1 MNLPGMEYQ
10 FYTSTFIYY
19 KTDVTAYLDQT
30 FGDIHCDI
38 VDREAAIFREL
49 EQQVTAATPAITRI
63 SQSLAT
69 LDWCFSLTEVSV
81 ALPKRPPS
89 LGTTRPP

>member
-1 MNLPGMEYQ
+1 MEYQ

-30 FGDIHCDI
+30 FGDIHCEI

-49 EQQVTAATPAITRI
+49 EQQVTLATPAITRI
-63 SQSLAT
+63 SQCLAT
-69 LDWCFSLTEVSV
+69 LDWYAHLTRKSV
-81 ALPKRPPS
+81 WIC
-89 LGTTRPP
+89 